1 MRSRLLLGLL
11 LKKNML
17 ALEKLL
23 NLPKSRRTAIILA
36 LLATVL
42 PWPIA
47 GLQKFYLGQPLWGV
61 IYLLLWNTPIPRIAS
76 AIDAVWYLVQG
87 EEEFQQQFN
96 LNNLSSTSRRFNN
109 PFQPPQVRA
118 VAEALRELEQ
128 LRAEG
133 LVSEYEFE
141 QKRRQLID
149 RMI

>member
-1 MRSRLLLGLL
+1 MS
-11 LKKNML
+11 

-23 NLPKSRRTAIILA
+23 NLPKNRRTAIALA
-36 LLATVL
+36 LLATIL
-42 PWPIA
+42 PWPIT

-96 LNNLSSTSRRFNN
+96 SGDAPNNRRFTN

-118 VAEALRELEQ
+118 IAEALRELDQ

-149 RMI
+149 RMT